1 MFFTHKYK
9 NINIVYYKMNKNDS
23 NDNEENKEELY
34 NLNNHTNYKSQMTDD
49 INIIYISYVRII
61 HNFILHSLENMNN
74 INKSFFLKGLDMM
87 GHIFIMLY
95 TYTKHLE
102 LTAFH
107 CRNAIVHYVEY
118 ISQITDKDDNMF
130 FNLSLKDAIIYVYTK
145 TIYSISE
152 TTRQNIH
159 FFERENKLIKN
170 LHKNILLYAEII
182 RKISASEDFNNATT
196 NEKEGWFKN
205 IQDELLGYIER
216 RFSNIKTRNEYIDV
230 DTLLSSEL
238 NVGFTGYNKYLNNTI
253 FKSDRDFLKL
263 NEIIRLME

>member
-1 MFFTHKYK
+1 MSK
-9 NINIVYYKMNKNDS
+9 NGS
-23 NDNEENKEELY
+23 NDNEESVEENKEELY
-34 NLNNHTNYKSQMTDD
+34 NLNNQTNYKALITDD
-49 INIIYISYVRII
+49 VNIIYISYIRII
-61 HNFILHSLENMNN
+61 HNYILHSLENMNN

-152 TTRQNIH
+152 STRQNIY
-159 FFERENKLIKN
+159 FYERESKLIKN
-170 LHKNILLYAEII
+170 LHKNVLLYSGII
-182 RKISASEDFNNATT
+182 RKISTNQDFTNATN
-196 NEKEGWFKN
+196 NERELWFKN
-205 IQDELLGYIER
+205 IQDALLSYIER
-216 RFSNIKTRNEYIDV
+216 RYHNMKLTNKFIDEDEDILISNKLNLGFNEY
-230 DTLLSSEL
+230 
-238 NVGFTGYNKYLNNTI
+238 NNYLNNII
-253 FKSDRDFLKL
+253 FQPEQDIMKFS
-263 NEIIRLME
+263 EIIRSIN

>member
-1 MFFTHKYK
+1 MSK
-9 NINIVYYKMNKNDS
+9 NGS
-23 NDNEENKEELY
+23 NDNDEHVEENKEELY
-34 NLNNHTNYKSQMTDD
+34 NLNNQTNYKELMTDD

-61 HNFILHSLENMNN
+61 HNFILHSLVNMNN

-87 GHIFIMLY
+87 GHIFILLY

-152 TTRQNIH
+152 KTRQNIH
-159 FFERENKLIKN
+159 FFERDNKLIKN

-182 RKISASEDFNNATT
+182 RKITASEEFSNSTNN
-196 NEKEGWFKN
+196 EREIWLKN
-205 IQDELLGYIER
+205 IQEELLSYIER
-216 RFSNIKTRNEYIDV
+216 RFSNIKTTAEIIDI
-230 DTLLSSEL
+230 DTLISPEL
-238 NVGFTGYNKYLNNTI
+238 NIGFTEYNKYLNNIT
-253 FKSDRDFLKL
+253 FEPERDFNKL
-263 NEIIRLME
+263 SGIIQLMK

>member
-1 MFFTHKYK
+1 MSK
-9 NINIVYYKMNKNDS
+9 NGS
-23 NDNEENKEELY
+23 NDNEESVEENKEELY
-34 NLNNHTNYKSQMTDD
+34 NLNNQTNYKALITDD

-61 HNFILHSLENMNN
+61 HNYILHSLENMNN

-152 TTRQNIH
+152 TTRQNIY
-159 FFERENKLIKN
+159 FYERESKLIKN
-170 LHKNILLYAEII
+170 LHKNILLYSI
-182 RKISASEDFNNATT
+182 
-196 NEKEGWFKN
+196 
-205 IQDELLGYIER
+205 YI
-216 RFSNIKTRNEYIDV
+216 FYCFMKFV
-230 DTLLSSEL
+230 
-238 NVGFTGYNKYLNNTI
+238 K
-253 FKSDRDFLKL
+253 
-263 NEIIRLME
+263 

>member
-1 MFFTHKYK
+1 MS
-9 NINIVYYKMNKNDS
+9 KNDS

-152 TTRQNIH
+152 TNRQNTQ
-159 FFERENKLIKN
+159 FCERENKLIKN

-205 IQDELLGYIER
+205 IQEELLGYIER
-216 RFSNIKTRNEYIDV
+216 RFSNVKTTNEFLDI
-230 DTLLSSEL
+230 DTLLSVEL
-238 NVGFTGYNKYLNNTI
+238 NTRFTEYKNYLNNNI
-253 FKSDRDFLKL
+253 FNAERDFSKL
-263 NEIIRLME
+263 NQIIHSMK